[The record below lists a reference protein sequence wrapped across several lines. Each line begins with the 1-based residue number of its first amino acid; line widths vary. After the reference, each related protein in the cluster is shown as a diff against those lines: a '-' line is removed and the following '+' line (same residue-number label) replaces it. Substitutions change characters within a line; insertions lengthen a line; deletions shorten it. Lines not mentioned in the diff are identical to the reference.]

1 VWEVETFGFQDKK
14 SNCFNIN
21 QKNHFMIVQLILL
34 VQSFF
39 LVGDDGKSQI
49 FSNDNSTSEWMI
61 SSFEYS
67 CESVAVNIEIEIV
80 VFGSMGRNIAV
91 CSS

>member
-1 VWEVETFGFQDKK
+1 
-14 SNCFNIN
+14 
-21 QKNHFMIVQLILL
+21 MIVQLILL

-49 FSNDNSTSEWMI
+49 FSNDNSISEWMI
-61 SSFEYS
+61 SSFEHS
-67 CESVAVNIEIEIV
+67 CGSVALNIEMEIV
-80 VFGSMGRNIAV
+80 AFGSMDRNIAV